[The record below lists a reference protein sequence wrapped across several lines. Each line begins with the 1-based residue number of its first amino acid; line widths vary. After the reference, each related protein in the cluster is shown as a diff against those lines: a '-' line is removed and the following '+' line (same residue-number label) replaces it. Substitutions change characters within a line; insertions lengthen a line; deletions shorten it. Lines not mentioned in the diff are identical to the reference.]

1 MPKRSLMIVVVLCL
15 SVCAAPAQTPDPDVT
30 AAARSLVET
39 MKLNDRFKA
48 ILPLILQGLKPA
60 FVQDRPDVERDFDA
74 LLPKMTEAFAPYYS
88 SMVDAI
94 AAIYADNFTAQ
105 ELRDIENFYRQP
117 TGQKL
122 LAKTQTILQQSMQ
135 VGQTFGKKAA
145 EDLAQRMAD
154 ELRKRGHDIPEK

>member
-1 MPKRSLMIVVVLCL
+1 MLKRSLIIAAVLCF
-15 SVCAAPAQTPDPDVT
+15 SVCAASAQTPDPDAT

-48 ILPLILQGLKPA
+48 ILPIILQGLKPA
-60 FVQDRPDVERDFDA
+60 FVQDKPDVERDFDA
-74 LLPKMTEAFAPYYS
+74 LVPKMTEAFAPYYS
-88 SMVDAI
+88 GMVDAI

-105 ELRDIENFYRQP
+105 ELRDIETFYRQP

-122 LAKTQTILQQSMQ
+122 LAKTQTILQQSML
-135 VGQTFGKKAA
+135 VGQAFGKKAA

-154 ELRKRGHDIPEK
+154 ELRKRGHDVPGK